1 MLKGELITSDN
12 SRESK
17 IKALQGDVNV
27 RWIVLALG
35 VPAIIIY
42 SLFNKTFNPA
52 PVLVIALIVAALN
65 IFYYFLIRIQK
76 IPVDPI
82 IYTAVFLDIAFVS
95 AATFFTGGYK
105 SSFYALYFVI
115 LFDSCFDF
123 FRGKIYVVLTSVIVF
138 MYSAVFFMTV
148 PQKIIYAEIPE
159 FVLRVIFL
167 ALAAMVT
174 HGISSEMR
182 SRDEKSRNASMEVAR
197 MHREVLEAH
206 SGLQEKVAVAT
217 ESLERANMQ
226 LVKKNLS
233 LLAVHEIYKN
243 AYEAGTVQKL
253 FDKILG
259 TIIPLMKANG
269 GLIFEL
275 SPGGESLILKAIK
288 IFGQDNVFDIREG
301 MEIKI
306 KSESVFSEVI
316 KSKKGRY
323 RDNVAGLEEHE
334 LVNLIAEGGYVISP
348 MIAAGKVMGV
358 IMVFSNVP
366 EILGKND
373 SDLLDIIGEQAGTL
387 VENRMLFDEMSVK
400 AAGLEKIVK
409 VTSAVAS
416 SLDVDEIVAGALVE
430 SIKKVFVGSSGT
442 LIMQDN
448 DGRLKIIAQYGMGG
462 ATAIDRKI
470 PKDSIAGFVFM
481 NSRHLAIKSAE
492 KIKFYNKGVDSLY
505 IKGAAIL
512 VPVMEKGRASGVLCM
527 TKDSGF
533 YNRDDIYF
541 LNILAG
547 SISRDIAIAKLYD
560 NIKKDYINSIYALA
574 AAVDAKD
581 HYTHGHSTTVMKYSE
596 KIALAMGLPDQE
608 VEDIKYA
615 ALLHDIGKIGISES
629 IINKPGRL
637 TGEEYSIIKMH
648 PQMGANIISKIDS
661 LKKLVPLMI
670 AHHEW
675 IDGNGYPLGLRGEEI
690 PLGGKIIAVA
700 DAYSTITSKRPYR
713 EARTMEEG
721 IKEMRK
727 YAGTQFDKEVVE
739 AFVKVLLQEAK
750 EEAEQVQSRALGS
763 ENQTSSE
770 QKKEKRRLRI
780 HVEGDPL
787 NPEIIKDDESF
798 YS

>member
-1 MLKGELITSDN
+1 LLKGGLIFSDN
-12 SRESK
+12 SHESY
-17 IKALQGDVNV
+17 IKALQSDVLV
-27 RWIVLALG
+27 RWVVIALA
-35 VPAIIIY
+35 VPSTFLYA
-42 SLFNKTFNPA
+42 LVNKTFNPIPLYA
-52 PVLVIALIVAALN
+52 LAVFAAAVNVSMHIILKYQNLPFKPMIYSTVAIDVLIVTAA
-65 IFYYFLIRIQK
+65 
-76 IPVDPI
+76 VG
-82 IYTAVFLDIAFVS
+82 
-95 AATFFTGGYK
+95 FTGGHK
-105 SSFYALYFVI
+105 SSFYGLYLII

-123 FRGKIYVVLTSVIVF
+123 FRGKRFLALFSFIILAYT
-138 MYSAVFFMTV
+138 AVFFLSV
-148 PQKIIYAEIPE
+148 PQKMLITMMPELVIRLVIIA
-159 FVLRVIFL
+159 VA
-167 ALAAMVT
+167 ALVT
-174 HGISSEMR
+174 HGIAAEMR
-182 SRDEKSRNASMEVAR
+182 ERDEKTKNASMEVSR

-259 TIIPLMKANG
+259 TIIPLMKASG
-269 GLIFEL
+269 GIIFEL
-275 SPGGESLILKAIK
+275 APGGGSLVLKAVK
-288 IFGQDNVFDIREG
+288 IFGQDGIFDIPGGTEVQLNQ
-301 MEIKI
+301 
-306 KSESVFSEVI
+306 ESLFASVVNGR
-316 KSKKGRY
+316 KGKFC
-323 RDNVAGLEEHE
+323 DDVTAVHDPALKT
-334 LVNLIAEGGYVISP
+334 IMAEGSCIVSP
-348 MIAAGKVMGV
+348 LIAAGKLIGV
-358 IMVFSNVP
+358 IVVFSNVP
-366 EILGKND
+366 EVLGKND

-409 VTSAVAS
+409 VTSAAAS

-442 LIMQDN
+442 LIMQDA

-462 ATAIDRKI
+462 ATAIDRKL
-470 PKDSIAGFVFM
+470 PKDCIAGFVFS
-481 NSRHLAIKSAE
+481 NSRHLALKSAE

-505 IKGAAIL
+505 IRNAAIL
-512 VPVMEKGRASGVLCM
+512 VPVIEKGRATGVLCM
-527 TKDSGF
+527 TKDNGF
-533 YNRDDIYF
+533 YNRDDVYF

-547 SISRDIAIAKLYD
+547 SISRDMAIAKLYD
-560 NIKKDYINSIYALA
+560 SIKKDYINSIYALA

-596 KIALAMGLPDQE
+596 KIAIAMGLPDQE

-615 ALLHDIGKIGISES
+615 ALLHDIGKIGISEN

-700 DAYSTITSKRPYR
+700 DAYSTILPKG
-713 EARTMEEG
+713 RTGKQGQWMMEV
-721 IKEMRK
+721 RK
-727 YAGTQFDKEVVE
+727 CESIRVRSLTRKW
-739 AFVKVLLQEAK
+739 LRL
-750 EEAEQVQSRALGS
+750 SR
-763 ENQTSSE
+763 
-770 QKKEKRRLRI
+770 K
-780 HVEGDPL
+780 
-787 NPEIIKDDESF
+787 F
-798 YS
+798 